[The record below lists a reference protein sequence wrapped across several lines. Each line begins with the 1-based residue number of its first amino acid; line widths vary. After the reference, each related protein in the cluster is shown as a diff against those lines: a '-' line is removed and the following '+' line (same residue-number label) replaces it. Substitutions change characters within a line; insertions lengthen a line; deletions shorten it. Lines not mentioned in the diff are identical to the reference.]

1 MDPLLSLPCRLLIL
15 LPLFGVCLTKFARD
29 GVRSELPI
37 FHHLCALK
45 KDEGPCRAMKDRFY
59 FDIDTGR
66 CELFEYGGC
75 QGNANN
81 FETLQECEDMC
92 LVKEDKSPCHLEDE
106 PGPCRGLVPRFFF
119 DFKSQECKRFFYG
132 GCYGNANNFKTIKEC
147 HERCQPGSN
156 HMEQNVP
163 LKPEVEEAKPRTE
176 PLPNDASHVS
186 LQKVSQPA
194 AQEAAGS
201 NHMEQNAPLK
211 PEVEEAK
218 PRTEPLPNVSQP
230 AAQEAEFSPPEI
242 CMSPVDRGDCDGS
255 ERRYV
260 YNPRTGRCQAFRY
273 SGCGGN
279 KNNFVH
285 KRHCMKMCTKD
296 HGRRKQIRIK
306 TRTSN
311 ILFRSV

>member
-1 MDPLLSLPCRLLIL
+1 MDPLLSLSCRLLIL
-15 LPLFGVCLTKFARD
+15 LPLIGVCLTKFARAD
-29 GVRSELPI
+29 GVRSELHI
-37 FHHLCALK
+37 FHHSCALK
-45 KDEGPCRAMKDRFY
+45 KAEGPCRAMKDRFY

-92 LVKEDKSPCHLEDE
+92 HVKEDKSPCHLEDE
-106 PGPCRGLVPRFFF
+106 PGPCRGLVPRYFF

-132 GCYGNANNFKTIKEC
+132 GCFGNANNFKTIKEC
-147 HERCQPGSN
+147 HEKCQ
-156 HMEQNVP
+156 Q
-163 LKPEVEEAKPRTE
+163 
-176 PLPNDASHVS
+176 
-186 LQKVSQPA
+186 
-194 AQEAAGS
+194 
-201 NHMEQNAPLK
+201 
-211 PEVEEAK
+211 
-218 PRTEPLPNVSQP
+218 
-230 AAQEAEFSPPEI
+230 FSPPEI

-306 TRTSN
+306 TRNSN